1 MVGFGKK
8 DGVQRKKRKWRRGG
22 GEGEEKNGREN
33 WNEVEGDKGLT
44 MQSFVWANKSLK

>member
-1 MVGFGKK
+1 MECRE
-8 DGVQRKKRKWRRGG
+8 RKGNEEGGGG